1 MPVELILYNSAGPKS
16 VRVGQVRVGK
26 RRISLLVRTNQNIA
40 FVPEKFY
47 QKAFKGISVTFN
59 SGLKMWQYITHILLK
74 MIAALNNL
82 KVEPIHMGGGK

>member
-1 MPVELILYNSAGPKS
+1 MPVELILDNSAGPKS

-40 FVPEKFY
+40 FVPEKLIFL

-74 MIAALNNL
+74 MIAAL
-82 KVEPIHMGGGK
+82 K